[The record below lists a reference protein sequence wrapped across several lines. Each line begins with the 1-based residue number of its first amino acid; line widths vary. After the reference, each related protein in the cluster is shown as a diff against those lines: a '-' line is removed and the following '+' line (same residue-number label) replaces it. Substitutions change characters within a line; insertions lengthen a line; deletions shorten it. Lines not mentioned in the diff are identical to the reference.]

1 MYSLKQKAEESLVI
15 INGKEE
21 KLVLE
26 YPCDWDYK
34 VMCHT
39 EINIEEIIVDVV
51 KNRDFTH
58 KKGNISK
65 TGKYQSYN
73 VTLLVHSDDD
83 RRALF
88 DFFKSHPNVK
98 MVL

>member
-1 MYSLKQKAEESLVI
+1 MEENLVI

-21 KLVLE
+21 QLKLD
-26 YPCDWDYK
+26 YPCNWDYR
-34 VMCHT
+34 VMCLCDIDI
-39 EINIEEIIVDVV
+39 EIVINHVV
-51 KNRDFTH
+51 KDRDFTH
-58 KKGNISK
+58 TKGNMSK

-83 RRALF
+83 RVGLF
-88 DFFKSHPNVK
+88 ELFKKHEHVA

>member
-1 MYSLKQKAEESLVI
+1 MYNLKLKAEENLVI

-51 KNRDFTH
+51 KDRDFKH

-65 TGKYQSYN
+65 TGKYHSYN

-83 RRALF
+83 RTALF

>member
-1 MYSLKQKAEESLVI
+1 MSSLKQKVEENLVI

-21 KLVLE
+21 QLKLE
-26 YPCDWDYK
+26 YPCNLDYR
-34 VMCHT
+34 VMCLF
-39 EINIEEIIVDVV
+39 EIDIETVINSVV
-51 KNRDFTH
+51 KDRDFTH
-58 KKGNISK
+58 IKGNVSK

-83 RRALF
+83 RVALF
-88 DFFKSHPNVK
+88 ELFKQHEHIA